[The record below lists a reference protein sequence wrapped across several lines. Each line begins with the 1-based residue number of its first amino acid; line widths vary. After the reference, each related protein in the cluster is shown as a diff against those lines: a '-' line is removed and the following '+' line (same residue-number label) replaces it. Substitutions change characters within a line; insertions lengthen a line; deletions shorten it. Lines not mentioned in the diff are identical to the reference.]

1 MKATTQSIEGSHV
14 AIISKA
20 YEVAEFITLALVHG
34 TLKSVGSG
42 SVDGRHD
49 AG

>member
-20 YEVAEFITLALVHG
+20 YEVAEFITLALVSWHAQVRRERIRR
-34 TLKSVGSG
+34 LSP
-42 SVDGRHD
+42 
-49 AG
+49 